1 MFLFFP
7 NFQIPECYGYLALLA
22 QSRSIAGLVI
32 GVTNNNSCWLREH
45 KKDPNQ

>member
-7 NFQIPECYGYLALLA
+7 KFQIPECYGYLALLA

-32 GVTNNNSCWLREH
+32 GVKNNNSRRPREH
-45 KKDPNQ
+45 EEDSNQ